1 MRANRS
7 LCSSPVVVLLAAMS
21 GCSADDAGPKPAA
34 APELPTSERAPVAPT
49 EPAPQ
54 PPLGPAPSQA
64 ELNELLRQV
73 ESVRAGT
80 QDAQS
85 LDDLVPQ
92 PPRRLVFQC
101 TDDVTF
107 AVRMLGARLEVYPPG
122 ISRSFIVLSRQPTD
136 SGLLYTA
143 RDALFRSDDD
153 LATLEVGRER
163 WVDCVSNPAATVWE
177 EPPRPGTVTR

>member
-7 LCSSPVVVLLAAMS
+7 LAWLVVVMLAVTS
-21 GCSADDAGPKPAA
+21 GCSPDAAGPKTAA
-34 APELPTSERAPVAPT
+34 VPELPIPEQAPVSPT
-49 EPAPQ
+49 APAPG

-64 ELNELLRQV
+64 DLNELLRQV
-73 ESVRAGT
+73 ENVRTST

-85 LDDLVPQ
+85 LDDLVPR
-92 PPRRLVFQC
+92 PPRRLVYQC

-107 AVRMLGARLEVYPPG
+107 AVRMIGARLEVYPPG
-122 ISRSFIVLSRQPTD
+122 ISRSFIVLSQQPTD

-143 RDALFRSDDD
+143 RDALFRSGDD

-177 EPPRPGTVTR
+177 EPPRPGAATR